1 MSREK
6 YDREYVNGLQVR
18 KQRPNIYLLL
28 TALTLGSLARTLGT
42 GSLHGVSMGSSA
54 AGKVLGGHQDAPET
68 LPIGPLTLEQGTGPS
83 GLSFLQG
90 ARLSPSLRTCGRSA
104 WERS

>member
-1 MSREK
+1 M
-6 YDREYVNGLQVR
+6 NGLQVR
-18 KQRPNIYLLL
+18 KQRPYIYLLL
-28 TALTLGSLARTLGT
+28 IAPTLGSLAKTQGT
-42 GSLHGVSMGSSA
+42 GSLHGVSMGSLT
-54 AGKVLGGHQDAPET
+54 AGKVLGGCQDAPET

-90 ARLSPSLRTCGRSA
+90 ARLPPSLKTRDRSA

>member
-1 MSREK
+1 M
-6 YDREYVNGLQVR
+6 NGLQVR

-28 TALTLGSLARTLGT
+28 TAPTLGSPAWTQGT
-42 GSLHGVSMGSSA
+42 GSLHGVSIGSPA
-54 AGKVLGGHQDAPET
+54 AGKVLGGHQDTPEI
-68 LPIGPLTLEQGTGPS
+68 LPIGPLTLEQGTILS

-90 ARLSPSLRTCGRSA
+90 ARLSPSLRTRGRSA